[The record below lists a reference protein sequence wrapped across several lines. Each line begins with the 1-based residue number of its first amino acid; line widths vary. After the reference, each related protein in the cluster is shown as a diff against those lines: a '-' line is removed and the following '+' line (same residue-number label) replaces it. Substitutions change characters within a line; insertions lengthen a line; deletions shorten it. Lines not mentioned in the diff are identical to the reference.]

1 MSDPVTQ
8 PQSTLR
14 AVRKRQRWIAGMIVM
29 LLLACAGNIL
39 VPLICIPKFELIYQ
53 DALPGRPVPE
63 LTQWIIALRIPLIIL
78 GAAWPIAGIFTFW
91 RLKLTSVLWLYL
103 PYLLSL
109 GQILIT
115 LYALYEPM
123 LSLIISGPVN
133 VHP

>member
-39 VPLICIPKFELIYQ
+39 VPLVCIPNFELIYQ
-53 DALPGRPVPE
+53 NDLPGRPLPG
-63 LTQWIIALRIPLIIL
+63 LTQWIIALRIPLMIL
-78 GAAWPIAGIFTFW
+78 GAAWPIAGILTVW
-91 RLKLTSVLWLYL
+91 RLKLASVLWLYL

-115 LYALYEPM
+115 LYALFKPM
-123 LSLIISGPVN
+123 LVVIISGPVD